1 MVSEDFGSMV
11 ERDGWGGIF
20 DATMMDE
27 VERDGISSRQEWD
40 KLAWE
45 SYHVGTRENLD
56 FKQGLCYIFGGD
68 KMTFKSRCLNLI
80 SLYDRGR
87 DILVLS
93 RRVLLGY
100 EIVL

>member
-56 FKQGLCYIFGGD
+56 LKTRTVLHFW
-68 KMTFKSRCLNLI
+68 
-80 SLYDRGR
+80 GR
-87 DILVLS
+87 
-93 RRVLLGY
+93 
-100 EIVL
+100 